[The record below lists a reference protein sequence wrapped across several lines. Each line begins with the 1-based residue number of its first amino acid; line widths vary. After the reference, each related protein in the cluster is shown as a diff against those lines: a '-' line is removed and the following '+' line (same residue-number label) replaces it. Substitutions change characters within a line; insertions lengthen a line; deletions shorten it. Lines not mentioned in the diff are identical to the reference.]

1 MERFD
6 VAVIG
11 GGLLGCF
18 AARNL
23 CRWDASVLLLEAR
36 EDVCT
41 GISRANSAIIYP
53 GYDHKPGT
61 LKASMTVR
69 GNEAFGRLCEE
80 LDVPFSRCGSL
91 MLSYGPK
98 ADAVLRS
105 KYERGLQS
113 AVPGLSLV
121 SGREAEA
128 MEPCLTPGVSSAL
141 YAPSAGTV
149 NPWELCIAA
158 CENALQNG
166 AQLSLNTSVLSI
178 RPEQDGYRLITTQ
191 GDFFSRATVNC
202 AGMQADQ
209 VQRLIFPCDVTIHPT
224 SGDYLILDRDAGLH
238 PSHIIQAEPEDG
250 GKGLNA
256 VPTVEGSLLLGPSE
270 RENGIDWSVSEAGLS
285 FVRRFAGQVFPG
297 FSEDHI
303 IRSFAALRPN
313 PQRPD
318 GSSIGSFVIE
328 HPAPGFRSLIGVKTP
343 GLTCADQL
351 GRYLA
356 GETAADLRLSPS
368 PDFSPGRS
376 GIPRMKRLGFD
387 TRCKA
392 VRQNPDFGELLC
404 RCEGITRGEVL
415 EAIHRGAVTLDGLK
429 HRLGAG
435 MGPCQGARCRQKLI
449 PILAEALGIS
459 EEAVTQSGGDSLVYG
474 GADGTL

>member
-1 MERFD
+1 MR
-6 VAVIG
+6 
-11 GGLLGCF
+11 
-18 AARNL
+18 R
-23 CRWDASVLLLEAR
+23 
-36 EDVCT
+36 
-41 GISRANSAIIYP
+41 P
-53 GYDHKPGT
+53 P
-61 LKASMTVR
+61 
-69 GNEAFGRLCEE
+69 
-80 LDVPFSRCGSL
+80 
-91 MLSYGPK
+91 
-98 ADAVLRS
+98 
-105 KYERGLQS
+105 
-113 AVPGLSLV
+113 
-121 SGREAEA
+121 
-128 MEPCLTPGVSSAL
+128 
-141 YAPSAGTV
+141 AGTV

-178 RPEQDGYRLITTQ
+178 RPEQDGYRLITSQ
-191 GDFFSRATVNC
+191 GNFFARAIVNC

-209 VQRLIFPCDVTIHPT
+209 VQRLIFPCDVSIHPT
-224 SGDYLILDRDAGLH
+224 SGDYLILDRAAGLH

-318 GSSIGSFVIE
+318 GSSIGTFVIE

-356 GETAADLRLSPS
+356 GETAADLRLSPN

-387 TRCKA
+387 ARCEA
-392 VRQNPDFGELLC
+392 VRQNPDYGELLC

-429 HRLGAG
+429 HRLGTG
-435 MGPCQGARCRQKLI
+435 MGPCQGARCRQKLNT
-449 PILAEALGIS
+449 
-459 EEAVTQSGGDSLVYG
+459 VNF
-474 GADGTL
+474 

>member
-1 MERFD
+1 MQRFD

-23 CRWDASVLLLEAR
+23 CRWNSTVLLLEAR

-61 LKASMTVR
+61 LKATMTVR
-69 GNEAFGRLCEE
+69 GNEAFGRLCGE

-91 MLSYGPK
+91 MLGYGPN

-105 KYERGLQS
+105 KYERGLLS
-113 AVPGLSLV
+113 GVPGLTLI

-128 MEPCLTPGVSSAL
+128 MEPCLASGVSSAL
-141 YAPSAGTV
+141 YAPTAGTV
-149 NPWELCIAA
+149 SPWELCIAA
-158 CENALQNG
+158 FENARQNG
-166 AQLSLNTSVLSI
+166 TQISLDTRVLSI
-178 RPEQDGYRLITTQ
+178 RSKQEGYLLTTTQ
-191 GDFFSRATVNC
+191 GEYYARVIVNC
-202 AGMQADQ
+202 AGMQAAH
-209 VQRLIFPCDVTIHPT
+209 VQELIYPCPVSIYPT
-224 SGDYLILDRDAGLH
+224 SGDYLILDRKAAPL
-238 PSHIIQAEPEDG
+238 PSRIIQVEPEDG

-270 RENGIDWSVSEAGLS
+270 RENGADWAVSETGLT
-285 FVRRFAGQVFPG
+285 FVRRFAEQVFPG
-297 FSEDHI
+297 FSPEYV

-328 HPAPGFRSLIGVKTP
+328 HPAPGFWSLIGIKTP

-351 GRYLA
+351 GMYLA
-356 GETAADLRLSPS
+356 EAAAAFLHLSPN
-368 PDFSPGRS
+368 PGFSPCRT
-376 GIPRMKRLGFD
+376 GIPRMKRL
-387 TRCKA
+387 RLQERREA
-392 VRQNPDFGELLC
+392 IRQNPDYGELLC

-415 EAIHRGAVTLDGLK
+415 EAIRRGAVTLDGLK
-429 HRLGAG
+429 HRLGTG
-435 MGPCQGARCRQKLI
+435 MGACQGARCQQNLI
-449 PILAEALGIS
+449 SILAEELGVS
-459 EEAVTQSGGDSLVYG
+459 EEMITQSGGDSVVYG
-474 GADGTL
+474 GGDGSL

>member
-105 KYERGLQS
+105 KYDRGLQS

-191 GDFFSRATVNC
+191 GDFFSRAIINC

-238 PSHIIQAEPEDG
+238 PSHIIQVEPEDG

-270 RENGIDWSVSEAGLS
+270 RENGIDWSVSEAGLA

-328 HPAPGFRSLIGVKTP
+328 HPAPGFWSLIGIKTP
-343 GLTCADQL
+343 GLTCADEL
-351 GRYLA
+351 GRHVADQVAAFLNA
-356 GETAADLRLSPS
+356 GVNEAFD
-368 PDFSPGRS
+368 GHRS
-376 GIPRMKRLGFD
+376 GVKTMRGMSREQRNAAIRE
-387 TRCKA
+387 
-392 VRQNPDFGELLC
+392 NPAC
-404 RCEGITRGEVL
+404 GEVL
-415 EAIHRGAVTLDGLK
+415 CCCEDVTRAEALEAIRRGATTLDGVK
-429 HRLGAG
+429 RRVGAG
-435 MGPCQGARCRQKLI
+435 MGRCQGSRCQQKLI
-449 PILAEALGIS
+449 ALLAQELGIS
-459 EEAVTQSGGDSLVYG
+459 EAAICKDGAGSEILGGRRHEN
-474 GADGTL
+474 

>member
-1 MERFD
+1 MQRFD

-18 AARNL
+18 AARSL

-69 GNEAFGRLCEE
+69 GNGSFDRLCEE

-113 AVPGLSLV
+113 GVPDLALI
-121 SGREAEA
+121 SGREVEA
-128 MEPCLTPGVSSAL
+128 MEPCLTPGISSAL
-141 YAPSAGTV
+141 YAPTAGTV

-158 CENALQNG
+158 CENALRNG
-166 AQLSLNTSVLSI
+166 AQLSLKTCVLSI
-178 RPEQDGYRLITTQ
+178 RPEQDGYLLITTQ
-191 GDFFSRATVNC
+191 GNLFARAIVNC
-202 AGMQADQ
+202 AGMQADH
-209 VQRLIFPCDVTIHPT
+209 VQRLIYPCDVTIHPT
-224 SGDYLILDRDAGLH
+224 SGDYLILDRDADPHL
-238 PSHIIQAEPEDG
+238 SHIIQAEPEDG

-256 VPTVEGSLLLGPSE
+256 VPTMEGSLLLGPSE

-297 FSEDHI
+297 FSEEHI

-328 HPAPGFRSLIGVKTP
+328 HPAPGFWSLIGIKTP
-343 GLTCADQL
+343 GLTCAGQL
-351 GRYLA
+351 GLHLA
-356 GETAADLRLSPS
+356 KEAAAFLQLSPN
-368 PDFSPGRS
+368 PRFSPRRR
-376 GIPRMKRLGFD
+376 GIPRMKRQGFEE
-387 TRCKA
+387 RCEA
-392 VRQNPDFGELLC
+392 VRQNPDYGEVLC
-404 RCEGITRGEVL
+404 RCEGITRGEVFD
-415 EAIHRGAVTLDGLK
+415 AIRRGAVTLDGLK
-429 HRLGAG
+429 HRLGTG
-435 MGPCQGARCRQKLI
+435 MGFCQGARCQQKLI
-449 PILAEALGIS
+449 SVLAEALGIS
-459 EEAVTQSGGDSLVYG
+459 EAAVTQSGGNSVVYG
-474 GADGTL
+474 GKDGTL

>member
-98 ADAVLRS
+98 ADPVLRS
-105 KYERGLQS
+105 KYDRGLQS

-141 YAPSAGTV
+141 YAPTAGTV

-191 GDFFSRATVNC
+191 GDFFSRAIINC

-270 RENGIDWSVSEAGLS
+270 RENGIDWSVSETGLS
-285 FVRRFAGQVFPG
+285 FVRRFAGQVYSGRRCQTERFEILIETGNTQTVGKRHKYRVAGIHKSLGKSLCAVSARFPALLIMVCNLNTTYAGKLCIKAYYIFLKSCRYYYG
-297 FSEDHI
+297 FENGA
-303 IRSFAALRPN
+303 R
-313 PQRPD
+313 
-318 GSSIGSFVIE
+318 
-328 HPAPGFRSLIGVKTP
+328 LIGIAYCSV
-343 GLTCADQL
+343 
-351 GRYLA
+351 
-356 GETAADLRLSPS
+356 SPLCE
-368 PDFSPGRS
+368 FC
-376 GIPRMKRLGFD
+376 IKRFL
-387 TRCKA
+387 
-392 VRQNPDFGELLC
+392 
-404 RCEGITRGEVL
+404 
-415 EAIHRGAVTLDGLK
+415 
-429 HRLGAG
+429 
-435 MGPCQGARCRQKLI
+435 
-449 PILAEALGIS
+449 
-459 EEAVTQSGGDSLVYG
+459 
-474 GADGTL
+474 